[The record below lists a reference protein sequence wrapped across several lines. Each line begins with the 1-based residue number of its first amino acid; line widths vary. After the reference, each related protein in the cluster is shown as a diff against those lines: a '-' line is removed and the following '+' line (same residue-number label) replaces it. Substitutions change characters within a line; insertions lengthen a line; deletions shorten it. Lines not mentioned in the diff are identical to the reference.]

1 MSEQEEDPYSELYRE
16 MLQRI
21 EALEERVERLPCDHI
36 GFPIDEDYELDEDE
50 FEVRVEICRNCGEKV

>member
-21 EALEERVERLPCDHI
+21 EALEAFSIL
-36 GFPIDEDYELDEDE
+36 
-50 FEVRVEICRNCGEKV
+50 